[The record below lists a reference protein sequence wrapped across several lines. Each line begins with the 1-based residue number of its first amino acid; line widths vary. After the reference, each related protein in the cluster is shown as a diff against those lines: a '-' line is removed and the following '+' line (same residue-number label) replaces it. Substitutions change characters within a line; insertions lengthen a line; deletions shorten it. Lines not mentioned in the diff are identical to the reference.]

1 MRSGFYL
8 NFFWFDSALKYKL
21 NIVKRTQYQYQYQY
35 QYHNAA
41 ATAAAAVI
49 IAVNVTAALHHGV
62 NSFYTHTMPLPI
74 RPKIDKGKAWSVFS
88 LLNPELDHTLS

>member
-21 NIVKRTQYQYQYQY
+21 NIVKRTQYQYQY

-74 RPKIDKGKAWSVFS
+74 RPKIDKGKAWSVF
-88 LLNPELDHTLS
+88 LNPELDHTLS